1 MKTITLIAAAM
12 ALAACAGGSGGG
24 GPLAPSPP
32 ALPEPPPPP
41 PQLALVTDC
50 ADPDV
55 FPDGDAWSGAAT
67 AVIDGDS
74 FCMGDIEVRLR
85 RYSAPEWDAPGG
97 SEARDALRAVLSAA
111 PELAC
116 EGFARSYD
124 RVLAEC
130 RMADGQL
137 VEFALRKALAPR
149 SGGGQ

>member
-1 MKTITLIAAAM
+1 MRIFTGLAS
-12 ALAACAGGSGGG
+12 ALVLVACSSSGGG
-24 GPLAPSPP
+24 GPLAPPP
-32 ALPEPPPPP
+32 PVLPEPPPAP

-55 FPDGDAWSGAAT
+55 FPEGDAWSGAAT

-97 SEARDALRAVLSAA
+97 PEARGALRAVLTAA

-130 RMADGQL
+130 RTGDGQL
-137 VEFALRKALAPR
+137 VEVALRKALAPR
-149 SGGGQ
+149 AGGGQ